1 MTTLYRNRKTGLIQ
15 AHPTAGQGDVF
26 NSDEIGEDGKPVKP
40 FVKLP
45 VTDDKIKAA
54 RTLMGGKRAPE
65 SEPESTKKTTEGD
78 L

>member
-15 AHPTAGQGDVF
+15 AHPRAGLGDVF

-40 FVKLP
+40 SVKTP
-45 VTDDKIKAA
+45 VTDDKTKAA
-54 RTLMGGKRAPE
+54 RTPTGEKSAPE
-65 SEPESTKKTTEGD
+65 ATKKTTEGD